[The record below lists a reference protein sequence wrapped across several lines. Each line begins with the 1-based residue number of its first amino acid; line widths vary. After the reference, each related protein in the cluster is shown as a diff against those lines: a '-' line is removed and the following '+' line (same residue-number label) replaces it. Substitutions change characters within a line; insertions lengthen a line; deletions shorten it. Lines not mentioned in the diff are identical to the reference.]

1 MRNEGHGVPTVAQ
14 WIKDLVLP
22 EVWSRSQLWLYSW
35 PRNFQMLQV
44 MTKKKKMIMVKV
56 TESSDGKVSTVVY
69 LGIQNQE

>member
-1 MRNEGHGVPTVAQ
+1 MALFLAQ
-14 WIKDLVLP
+14 ELP
-22 EVWSRSQLWLYSW
+22 
-35 PRNFQMLQV
+35 NAAG